1 MPITDIELS
10 ARRKHWS
17 ELLQLYDFD
26 ARYVRNFQRYFDWF
40 ADEGIAAVPALPGA
54 NAAETKAMFDRLLAD
69 GGVERAA
76 GAARSA
82 SPSPTS

>member
-26 ARYVRNFQRYFDWF
+26 ARYVRNFQRYFDFF
-40 ADEGIAAVPALPGA
+40 ADDGLAPVPALPGA
-54 NAAETKAMFDRLLAD
+54 NARETKAMFDRLVAKK
-69 GGVERAA
+69 
-76 GAARSA
+76 GAR
-82 SPSPTS
+82 